1 MGMIDKICWKN
12 WDFNFKKEF
21 DDASLFFKNMRYGYG
36 STVFSLPDESLFKNY
51 WTLRCMI
58 SVVEEMHH
66 E

>member
-36 STVFSLPDESLFKNY
+36 STVFSLPDECTMTSTVLVKD
-51 WTLRCMI
+51 
-58 SVVEEMHH
+58 S
-66 E
+66 

>member
-36 STVFSLPDESLFKNY
+36 STVFSLPD
-51 WTLRCMI
+51 
-58 SVVEEMHH
+58 VEYSNSRYQ
-66 E
+66 